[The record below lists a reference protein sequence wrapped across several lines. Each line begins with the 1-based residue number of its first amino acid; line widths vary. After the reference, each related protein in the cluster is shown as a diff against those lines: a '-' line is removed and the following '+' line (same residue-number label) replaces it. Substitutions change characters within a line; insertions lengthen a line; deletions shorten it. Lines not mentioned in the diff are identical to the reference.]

1 MTNSPEDFDKLLAQI
16 EAATGSTVPPL
27 PAARKA
33 PVPDRTEST
42 EGGAGGRVAFG
53 LVAAV
58 SLGIGGWLVGLILP
72 FLGAVSMGV
81 GAAGAAFV
89 TALVA
94 GPPRWFSS

>member
-1 MTNSPEDFDKLLAQI
+1 MTNSPEDFDRLLAQI

-27 PAARKA
+27 PASKKASVPARQETA
-33 PVPDRTEST
+33 G
-42 EGGAGGRVAFG
+42 GGAGGRIAFG
-53 LVAAV
+53 LVAAAA
-58 SLGIGGWLVGLILP
+58 LGVGGWLVGLILP
-72 FLGAVSMGV
+72 FLGAMSMGI

>member
-1 MTNSPEDFDKLLAQI
+1 MTNSPEDVDKLLAQI

-27 PAARKA
+27 PASRTSAPPARQD
-33 PVPDRTEST
+33 PDGS
-42 EGGAGGRVAFG
+42 GAGGRIAFG

-58 SLGIGGWLVGLILP
+58 ALGFGGWLVGLILP
-72 FLGAVSMGV
+72 FFGAVSMGT